1 MQDISKAFGT
11 TFNESC
17 GEYYLDIPDH
27 IGRGNIRGINFDGG
41 LGIIQ
46 YDCLFHEDVEFQ
58 FMVNEVH
65 PLKFLYCLEGA
76 LKHSSENTEQMH
88 TIVQYQEAVVASDLF
103 NGHIL
108 RFSTK
113 TRTIVNSL
121 EITRKIFQQKIKC
134 NLVTMADTLQNLF
147 NDTEAKKTFYHD
159 KG

>member
-76 LKHSSENTEQMH
+76 LKHRFENTEQMH

-113 TRTIVNSL
+113 TRTVVNSL